1 MDEATK
7 KFLDIYNLYSNDAL
21 RLAFNFTRNIFEAEE
36 IVQEV
41 FIKLYKELEKNSKM
55 VIKKSWILKVTANEC
70 KDSFKIAWRKKVIL
84 KDELL
89 QNEVDLR
96 DVLKNDE
103 LSDALLKLSKKYR
116 NVIYLYY
123 YEGYNINE
131 ISEILNL
138 KPSSVKSLLSR
149 GREKLKKFLEEE

>member
-1 MDEATK
+1 MDEITE
-7 KFLDIYNLYSNDAL
+7 KFLDIYNLYSNDVL
-21 RLAFNFTRNIFEAEE
+21 RLAFNFTKNIFEAEE
-36 IVQEV
+36 IVQNV
-41 FIKLYKELEKNSKM
+41 FIKLYKELKKDNKM
-55 VIKKSWILKVTANEC
+55 VIKKSWILKVTANES
-70 KDSFKIAWRKKVIL
+70 KDSFKLAWKKKVIL

-96 DVLKNDE
+96 NVLKNDE
-103 LSDALLKLSKKYR
+103 LSDAILKLSKKYR

-149 GREKLKKFLEEE
+149 GREKLKNYLEG

>member
-1 MDEATK
+1 MDETTK
-7 KFLDIYNLYSNDAL
+7 NFLDIYNLYSNDVL
-21 RLAFNFTRNIFEAEE
+21 RLAFNFTKNIFEAEE
-36 IVQEV
+36 VLQDV
-41 FIKLYKELEKNSKM
+41 FLELYKELQKDNKMIIQKN
-55 VIKKSWILKVTANEC
+55 WILKVTANKC
-70 KDSFKIAWRKKVIL
+70 KDNFKIAWRKKVIL

-96 DVLKNDE
+96 EVLK
-103 LSDALLKLSKKYR
+103 SDDLTNALLKLSKKYR

-138 KPSSVKSLLSR
+138 NPSSVKSLLSR
-149 GREKLKKFLEEE
+149 GRKKLKKLLEEE